1 MARRHAQAVARH
13 SREYLQNHLAAGLAR
28 DGTGEAGDRGPVES
42 QGLPALLALA
52 IEILP
57 LGRPRTSTAQRSVIS
72 SAR

>member
-1 MARRHAQAVARH
+1 
-13 SREYLQNHLAAGLAR
+13 
-28 DGTGEAGDRGPVES
+28 
-42 QGLPALLALA
+42 LALA